1 MNREREG
8 GTERKR
14 EKDDKKKKK
23 SREREREGRKRRKP
37 LRQHSQ
43 RLLGLSSSYPPCL
56 NKFPGTSS
64 PRESSFTGTVPF
76 LLEDIGL
83 ST

>member
-23 SREREREGRKRRKP
+23 SRERERREKEKKVVGRRAA
-37 LRQHSQ
+37 
-43 RLLGLSSSYPPCL
+43 LGNGQSEMPSSAMAA
-56 NKFPGTSS
+56 K
-64 PRESSFTGTVPF
+64 
-76 LLEDIGL
+76 
-83 ST
+83 

>member
-23 SREREREGRKRRKP
+23 TNVSMG
-37 LRQHSQ
+37 
-43 RLLGLSSSYPPCL
+43 
-56 NKFPGTSS
+56 F
-64 PRESSFTGTVPF
+64 VPF
-76 LLEDIGL
+76 FNVFTIF
-83 ST
+83 